1 MGLVEVVVRFVKVVI
16 RLVRAVEIFKGA
28 IRK

>member
-1 MGLVEVVVRFVKVVI
+1 MGLVEVVVRFVKVVT